1 MTYEDDT
8 FWGRVG
14 QLVLAGFAMFGAAV
28 IGVPVALVLALTCLN

>member
-14 QLVLAGFAMFGAAV
+14 QLALAGLAMIGAAV
-28 IGVPVALVLALTCLN
+28 IGVPIALVLSLTCLG